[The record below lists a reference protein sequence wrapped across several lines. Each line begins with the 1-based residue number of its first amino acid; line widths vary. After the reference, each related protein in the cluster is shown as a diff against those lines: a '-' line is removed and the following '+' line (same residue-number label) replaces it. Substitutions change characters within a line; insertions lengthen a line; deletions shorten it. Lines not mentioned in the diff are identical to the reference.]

1 MDIPPIPGVAPGAKV
16 QADSNLGGL
25 LLIGKQYLGSVVEI
39 DALGLASVK
48 IGDQEFSMKLPESY
62 VVGNT
67 VNLRYI
73 SADPKPTFLVLKPAL
88 PQPQPEKILLSDT
101 GRLITQY
108 LEEGQALAALT
119 PIKVAE
125 LSPLMQSVAN
135 PALTALQLQSV
146 ITMSGLFYESHMAK
160 YLQGKYA
167 LNLLRKEPQNTS
179 GFNHAWV
186 VSKQLEALEKQEL
199 SWNGVIWPRQY
210 MHWIVRGGSHHSEEA
225 FAEGEPFITTL
236 ELDLPRL
243 GKVWISMCVSSKVID
258 VDIKVASQETR
269 NVMANKI
276 FDLRDALEAISIKV
290 NSITVVHHA

>member
-1 MDIPPIPGVAPGAKV
+1 MEIPPIPGVAPGAKV

-39 DALGLASVK
+39 DAFGLASVK

-67 VNLRYI
+67 VNLRYV

-88 PQPQPEKILLSDT
+88 PQSQPEKILLSDT
-101 GRLITQY
+101 GKLITQY
-108 LEEGQALAALT
+108 LEEGQALASLT
-119 PIKVAE
+119 PIKVAD

-146 ITMSGLFYESHMAK
+146 IGMSGLFYESHMAK
-160 YLQGKYA
+160 YLQGKYT
-167 LNLLRKEPQNTS
+167 LNLLRKEPQNTP

-210 MHWIVRGGSHHSEEA
+210 MHWIVRSGAHNSNETFVED
-225 FAEGEPFITTL
+225 EPFITTL
-236 ELDLPRL
+236 EFDLPRL
-243 GKVWISMCVSSKVID
+243 GKVWVSMRVSSKAID

-269 NVMANKI
+269 NIMANKI
-276 FDLRDALEAISIKV
+276 LELRDALEAISIKI

>member
-25 LLIGKQYLGSVVEI
+25 LLIGKQYLGSVVEL
-39 DALGLASVK
+39 DAFGLASVK

-101 GRLITQY
+101 GKLITQY

-125 LSPLMQSVAN
+125 LSPLMQSVGN
-135 PALTALQLQSV
+135 PALTALELESV

-167 LNLLRKEPQNTS
+167 LNLLRKEPQNSS

-210 MHWIVRGGSHHSEEA
+210 MHWIVRGGPHNSEET
-225 FAEGEPFITTL
+225 FAQDEPFITTL

-243 GKVWISMCVSSKVID
+243 GKVWISMCISSKAID
-258 VDIKVASQETR
+258 IDIKVANQETR
-269 NVMANKI
+269 NFMANKI
-276 FDLRDALEAISIKV
+276 CDLRDALEAISIKI
-290 NSITVVHHA
+290 NSISVVHHA